1 MLNGLLL
8 IDKPKNISSNN
19 SLKIIKK
26 KLSIKKA
33 GIVGIL
39 DPLATGMLPVVL
51 GEATKLAQYVES
63 YEKEYLVL
71 CRLGSTSTT
80 GDEEG
85 VIKEFSSNHLR
96 TLSKASI
103 SSTLKSFVGRQEQIP
118 PMFSALKVNGTKLY
132 TLARK
137 GISIERKPRIITIS
151 NIELIDYNNRE
162 LIIKVVCSKGTY
174 IRTLVEQ
181 IGDNL
186 NIGAYTKNLRRLR
199 VGEFKEQDMINLD
212 DISSNINHNS
222 GCFIN
227 INNIVRGLESFQL
240 DVDDEAKIRLGQ
252 SIQKKSDSNNCQV
265 IMKNYEKNI
274 IGIGFIKNN
283 YIKPKRLL
291 NFKE

>member
-19 SLKIIKK
+19 SLKIIKT

-103 SSTLKSFVGRQEQIP
+103 SFTILLI
-118 PMFSALKVNGTKLY
+118 LLY
-132 TLARK
+132 
-137 GISIERKPRIITIS
+137 
-151 NIELIDYNNRE
+151 
-162 LIIKVVCSKGTY
+162 
-174 IRTLVEQ
+174 
-181 IGDNL
+181 
-186 NIGAYTKNLRRLR
+186 
-199 VGEFKEQDMINLD
+199 
-212 DISSNINHNS
+212 SS
-222 GCFIN
+222 
-227 INNIVRGLESFQL
+227 
-240 DVDDEAKIRLGQ
+240 
-252 SIQKKSDSNNCQV
+252 
-265 IMKNYEKNI
+265 
-274 IGIGFIKNN
+274 
-283 YIKPKRLL
+283 
-291 NFKE
+291 

>member
-8 IDKPKNISSNN
+8 IDKPRNISSNN

-71 CRLGSTSTT
+71 CKLGSTSTT

-85 VIKEFSSNHLR
+85 VIKKFSSNGSPE
-96 TLSKASI
+96 LSKTSI
-103 SSTLKSFVGRQEQIP
+103 ASTLESFIGKQEQIP

-151 NIELIDYNNRE
+151 NIELISYNNSE
-162 LIIKVVCSKGTY
+162 LVIKVVCSKGTY

-199 VGEFKEQDMINLD
+199 VGEFKEQNMINLD

-222 GCFIN
+222 KYFIN
-227 INNIVRGLESFQL
+227 INNIVKGLESFRL

-252 SIQKKSDSNNCQV
+252 SIHKKSDSSNCQV
-265 IMKNYEKNI
+265 IMKDHEKNI

>member
-8 IDKPKNISSNN
+8 IDKPRNISSNN

-26 KLSIKKA
+26 KLLIKKA

-51 GEATKLAQYVES
+51 GEATKLAQYVEL

-71 CRLGSTSTT
+71 CKLGSTSST

-85 VIKEFSSNHLR
+85 VIKEFSSNSSA
-96 TLSKASI
+96 TLSKTSI
-103 SSTLKSFVGRQEQIP
+103 ISTLKSFIGKQEQTP

-151 NIELIDYNNRE
+151 NIELISYDNFE
-162 LIIKVVCSKGTY
+162 LVIKVVCSKGTY

-199 VGEFKEQDMINLD
+199 VGEFEEQNMINLD
-212 DISSNINHNS
+212 DITSNINHNS
-222 GCFIN
+222 SYFIN
-227 INNIVRGLESFQL
+227 INNIVKGLESFQL
-240 DVDDEAKIRLGQ
+240 DVNDEAKIRLGQ
-252 SIQKKSDSNNCQV
+252 SIYKKSDSNNCQV
-265 IMKNYEKNI
+265 IMKDYEKNI

>member
-8 IDKPKNISSNN
+8 IDKPRNISSNN

-71 CRLGSTSTT
+71 CKLGSTSTT

-85 VIKEFSSNHLR
+85 VIKEFSSNHSP
-96 TLSKASI
+96 TLSKTSI
-103 SSTLKSFVGRQEQIP
+103 ASTLKSFIGKQEQIP

>member
-1 MLNGLLL
+1 MFNGLLL
-8 IDKPKNISSNN
+8 IDKPRNISSNH

-71 CRLGSTSTT
+71 CKLGSTSTT

-85 VIKEFSSNHLR
+85 VIKKFLSNRSS
-96 TLSKASI
+96 TLSKTSI
-103 SSTLKSFVGRQEQIP
+103 ASTLKSFIGKQEQIP

-151 NIELIDYNNRE
+151 NIELISYDNYE
-162 LIIKVVCSKGTY
+162 LVIKVVCSKGTY

-181 IGDNL
+181 IGDSL

-199 VGEFKEQDMINLD
+199 VGEFKEQNMINLD
-212 DISSNINHNS
+212 DISSNIDHNS
-222 GCFIN
+222 RYFIN
-227 INNIVRGLESFQL
+227 INNIVKGLESFRL

-252 SIQKKSDSNNCQV
+252 SIHKKSDSNNCQV
-265 IMKNYEKNI
+265 IMKDYEKNI